1 MVRKLTRF
9 LTLVSCRPD
18 RSRSPGGP
26 RRRGRA
32 LQRGMTLV
40 EIMVVLVI
48 IGLVM
53 GMVGVAVFGRLQ
65 KAQRDVADSQIKK
78 FSEALELYKL
88 SFRQYPSSGEGL
100 QALVSP
106 KGGEEPFMREI
117 PKDPWGNEYSYV
129 APGQHNRGAFDICS
143 NGEEGVGGS
152 GDDVCNY
159 SSGGGGG

>member
-1 MVRKLTRF
+1 MERRKLYRK
-9 LTLVSCRPD
+9 LS
-18 RSRSPGGP
+18 
-26 RRRGRA
+26 RRG
-32 LQRGMTLV
+32 QRGMTLV

-53 GMVGVAVFGRLQ
+53 GMVGVAVFGRLG
-65 KAQRDVADSQIKK
+65 KAQTQVASSQIKK

-88 SFRQYPSSGEGL
+88 SFRTYPGSGEGL

-106 KGGEEPFMREI
+106 KGGEEPFMKEI

-129 APGQHNRGAFDICS
+129 SPGARNTTGFDLCS
-143 NGEEGVGGS
+143 NGPDGVGGS

-159 SSGGGGG
+159 STGTQQQ